1 MHKVVKD
8 GSTRNAKVDIRH
20 NKSGYLDS
28 TAYEAIRKI
37 DKEKQDANILIELIK
52 KMAKVAGF
60 EVIGRIEIRNKKTG
74 VLYK

>member
-1 MHKVVKD
+1 MHKVAKD
-8 GSTRNAKVDIRH
+8 GSTRNGVDIRR

-37 DKEKQDANILIELIK
+37 DKEKQKVNALIELIK
-52 KMAKVAGF
+52 KMAKIAGF
-60 EVIGRIEIRNKKTG
+60 EIVGRIELRNKKTG

>member
-1 MHKVVKD
+1 MHKVAKD
-8 GSTRNAKVDIRH
+8 GSTRNEVDIRR

-37 DKEKQDANILIELIK
+37 DKEKQKVNALIELIK
-52 KMAKVAGF
+52 KMAKIAGF
-60 EVIGRIEIRNKKTG
+60 EIVGRIELRNKKTG

>member
-1 MHKVVKD
+1 MAKD
-8 GSTRNAKVDIRH
+8 GNARNGVDIRH

-37 DKEKQDANILIELIK
+37 DKEKQEANILIELIK
-52 KMAKVAGF
+52 KMAKIAGF
-60 EVIGRIEIRNKKTG
+60 EVIGRIELRNKKTG

>member
-1 MHKVVKD
+1 MHKVAKD
-8 GSTRNAKVDIRH
+8 GSTRNGVDIRH

-28 TAYEAIRKI
+28 TAYEAIRKV
-37 DKEKQDANILIELIK
+37 DKEKQEANVLIELIK

-60 EVIGRIEIRNKKTG
+60 EIIGRIELRNKKTG